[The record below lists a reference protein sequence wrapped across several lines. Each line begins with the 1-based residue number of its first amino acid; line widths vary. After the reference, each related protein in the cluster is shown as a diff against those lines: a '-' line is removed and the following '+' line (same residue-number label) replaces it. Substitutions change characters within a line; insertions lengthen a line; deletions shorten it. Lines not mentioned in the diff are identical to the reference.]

1 MNNTNK
7 KVEYTEE
14 EKALFTANNTR
25 VNFWVE
31 KALIK
36 EFDKIAKEKG
46 VSRKD
51 ALIKLIGKFVAK
63 NKKDGE

>member
-1 MNNTNK
+1 MAK
-7 KVEYTEE
+7 EQVVYTDE
-14 EKALFTANNTR
+14 EKALFVANNTK

-36 EFDKIAKEKG
+36 EFDLIAKEKG
-46 VSRKD
+46 KSRKD
-51 ALIKLIGKFVAK
+51 ALLILIEKFIAK